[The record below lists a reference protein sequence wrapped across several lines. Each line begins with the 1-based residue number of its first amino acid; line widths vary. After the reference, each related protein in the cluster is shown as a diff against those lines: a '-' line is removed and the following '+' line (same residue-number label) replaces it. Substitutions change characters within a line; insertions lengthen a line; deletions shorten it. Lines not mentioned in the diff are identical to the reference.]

1 MKEQLGVSALRD
13 TLLVSGEAA
22 FAHTDGSPPPRHHGQ
37 VEQHSD
43 IQHVH
48 GMYERGRRRGWYK
61 KGGRMPSAYRGRL
74 YVVRN
79 WRANRLRPPP
89 LGYYWLRSDNG
100 DFLLVAVSSGIIAGI
115 VANAASH

>member
-1 MKEQLGVSALRD
+1 MTKPLDVSPLCN

-22 FAHTDGSPPPRHHGQ
+22 FAPTAGSPPPRQHGQ
-37 VEQHSD
+37 VEHHSD

-48 GMYERGRRRGWYK
+48 GMYEQGRRRGWYK
-61 KGGRMPSAYRGRL
+61 KGGHMPSAYRGRR

-79 WRANRLRPPP
+79 WRADRLRPPP
-89 LGYYWLRSDNG
+89 LGYHWLRSDNG